1 MDMYAN
7 GMKYKL
13 RKPAFLLGFGGL
25 VILLLGA
32 LVLDRGLGK
41 EVLLIAPHAPSIV
54 EVNRGL
60 FSPGD
65 PVAEL
70 YGNPLSQSVRVVR
83 PERGN
88 LIRPEEDPNLLLL
101 QVNKMAGENP
111 LQARTVW
118 FFTKLTVP
126 VLFVFGVLG
135 FFLPRRR
142 SLSLHYS

>member
-1 MDMYAN
+1 MDMYASKL
-7 GMKYKL
+7 KYKL

-25 VILLLGA
+25 AILLLGA
-32 LVLDRGLGK
+32 LFLDRGLGK
-41 EVLLIAPHAPSIV
+41 EVLLIAPHAPIIV

-60 FSPGD
+60 FLAGD

-70 YGNPLSQSVRVVR
+70 YGNPLSQAVRVVR
-83 PERGN
+83 PESGK

-101 QVNKMAGENP
+101 QVNKLAGENP

-118 FFTKLTVP
+118 FFTKLAVP
-126 VLFVFGVLG
+126 VLFVFGLLG

-142 SLSLHYS
+142 GMDLRYS